1 MAARINSR
9 LTFVLLRVNDS
20 LSNRVAEKKVIPI
33 IWLYIEVYIIMCND
47 LKPRT
52 IENYINLGPE
62 KIILQYGF
70 EL

>member
-33 IWLYIEVYIIMCND
+33 IWLNIIMCND